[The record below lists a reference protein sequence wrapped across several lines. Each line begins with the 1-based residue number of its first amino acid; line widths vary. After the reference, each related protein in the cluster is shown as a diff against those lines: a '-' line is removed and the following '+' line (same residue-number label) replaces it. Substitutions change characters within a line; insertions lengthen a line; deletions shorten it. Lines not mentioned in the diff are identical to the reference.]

1 MLRTSI
7 RSVRVLGHRPAA
19 AVIGR
24 QWQAAAA
31 RRRHFADDK
40 KPDPTKPAVLPA
52 SETITAEK
60 SAAPELAAAEATIP
74 KTEVPLTPPTP
85 ATEAVAPPPQTPAAA
100 APKKKGFFRRL
111 RNLVLT
117 LAVLGAIGF
126 GGGVWYSRVND
137 SFHDFF
143 TEYVPFGE
151 QAVLYFEEMDFRK
164 RFPNISNKIKSR
176 DTGSQVAV
184 PAQSGAS
191 WRVAD
196 NGEPAGRQSSAVDK
210 AQAAKVAAVKE
221 KPKPVEKKKRAPEPK
236 PAPVEAK
243 VVAPKQ
249 EENDFKPPEVN
260 EPSRFPP
267 IPPIDAIK
275 IEDATEPVVQ
285 DLVRMLNDII
295 TVINADKA
303 HGRYSP
309 TITKAK
315 NELSKVGSKIK
326 AIKSSV
332 EEKAAAEV
340 QAKVADFDKA
350 ANDLIA
356 RVEGA
361 MVAQE
366 GAWRKE
372 FEDEMKKVKE
382 SYDARAKLLL
392 EREKQLNE
400 ERLNNQLLEQALA
413 LKKEFVTEVEKHVE
427 SEREGRLGK
436 LEKLSDAV
444 ADLEKL
450 TTGWNEVV
458 DTNLRTQQ
466 LHVAVDAVRATLE
479 NATSPRPF
487 TRELVALKEIA
498 ADDPVVN
505 AAIASINPSAY
516 QRGLANAAQLI
527 DRFRIV
533 ASEVRKASLLPDE
546 AGVASHASSYLLSK
560 VMFKKQGL
568 ADGNDVE
575 SILTRTQTLLEE
587 GNLDAAAREMNG
599 LQGWA
604 KTLSRDWLGEVRKTL
619 EVQQALDV
627 IATEARLQSLKDAV
641 DALNTLQT
649 PFAVIEARRKAG
661 VRPDEASVREMRA
674 YLARIGYTTAD
685 LDKLNVIHV
694 AGTKGKGSTCAF
706 TDSIL
711 ASHRALS
718 PSSVPRKV
726 GLLISPHLIAVRER
740 IRINGAPISEALFAK
755 YFFEVWDRLGS
766 STADAEGVALGT
778 RPIYSRY
785 LTLVSFHAFI
795 EEGVDCAILET
806 GIGGEYDATNLVGR
820 PVATGITTLG
830 IDHVFALGDTVGKI
844 AWHKAGIMKT
854 GSRAFTV
861 EQQGRTEAIDF
872 LDGLYEAVKRDG
884 RGFDGVVFCTNVTY
898 KETGYKRDFVNHQ
911 YDNKAIEAM
920 TVQKQF
926 AERWREL
933 DPQADVRVIPT
944 IEEALDYVR
953 GLAESNGEGES
964 MQAFVTGS
972 LHLVGG
978 ALQILEGADAL

>member
-221 KPKPVEKKKRAPEPK
+221 KPKPVEKKKKAPEPK

-309 TITKAK
+309 AITKAK

-392 EREKQLNE
+392 ERERQLNE

-450 TTGWNEVV
+450 TTGWNEVI

-785 LTLVSFHAFI
+785 LTL
-795 EEGVDCAILET
+795 
-806 GIGGEYDATNLVGR
+806 
-820 PVATGITTLG
+820 
-830 IDHVFALGDTVGKI
+830 
-844 AWHKAGIMKT
+844 
-854 GSRAFTV
+854 
-861 EQQGRTEAIDF
+861 QGRTEAIDF

-964 MQAFVTGS
+964 VQAFVTGS